1 MPYRFI
7 KNKWIVKIIYILIML
22 GLLYLMMASYFVT
35 DFLVIHYHNLRFNMA
50 TLSFIFM
57 GALFGYFLALNA
69 YQLLFIVALFLRGE
83 DAYLLTPFMLA
94 SFMFSMFSQYRWF
107 RTRIR
112 TILAFFISYFVLL
125 FFEFLNIEVMIKYDF
140 NSGQFFKMISH
151 LTDPAIS
158 CFLGCLS
165 LYLFFNYAPD
175 FIKGIFPL
183 GYLYT
188 REYVENL
195 IFQNAIKKTRL
206 SVKIT
211 AIAISEAIVLGAFSI
226 FYTRILFPDLRM
238 MMNDGLLKTQ
248 QLSKDAVFIYNDYG
262 IAFSVKMLFME
273 LSIAVPIASTINFYA
288 KTKIGGTIGRLSNF
302 LLKFTDTTDDNRTE
316 YLQTIKSERIN
327 THDEITDLY
336 YSLLITLNEVT
347 GYIERIQE
355 EQKLKEDLRIAEAAS
370 EAKSSFLSNM
380 SHEIRTPINAVL
392 GMNEMILRESNEAHT
407 LEYASTIQ
415 RAGNTLL
422 SLVNDILDFS
432 KIEAGKMEILPV
444 QYNLSSVINDLV
456 NMIIT
461 RVKDKNLELKVVV
474 DENIPDLLFGDE
486 IRIKQC
492 ATNIL
497 TNAVKY
503 TEKGSVTLEFS
514 YEEIDQTS
522 INCSVI
528 MTDSSANEGD
538 VVDSGVIGSVE
549 PACAEESKFI
559 ALTVRVADTG
569 IGIKE
574 EDIQKLYSP
583 FERIEEIR
591 NRTIEGTGLGMSI
604 VKKLLAMM
612 NTRLVVKSVY
622 GEGSDFSF
630 TVLQKVCDPEPI
642 GDFEKRYKESVN
654 IKKQYHESFT
664 APDAK
669 ILVVDDTSMNLTV
682 IKGLLKQTLVQVVT
696 AESGKEALRLVQQEK
711 YDLIFLDHRM
721 PEMDGIETLAAMKNL
736 DSNLNT
742 DTVCIALT
750 ANAVA
755 GAREFYLESGFA
767 DYLSKPIDPGRLEN
781 MLIQYL
787 PSEKVVLSEASDGDG
802 GSRLEDDCSRLA
814 DNAGFMASNNVSE
827 IMEGSDSRLSNGA
840 AFGIVEGSDS
850 RLSDHASSGIIDLG
864 ERMSESMIKLRSYK
878 GINVDEAVRNC
889 GGEDLALEVIEDFKL
904 HLPDKLRMIT
914 EYEAAGDI
922 KNFTIQVHSL
932 KSSARIIGAG
942 ELSKQAE
949 LLEMQGNEW
958 LSRNGENGSYNGV
971 SIDGLS
977 NDGLSTDGSGDVH
990 SSNSGADDG
999 HSSGDGAGNNDTRI
1013 HEGTVVIIKMIK
1025 DYMDFLGISS
1035 TSNLRSDD
1043 GEGNADEKLLGGD
1056 EGSATKNLPVG
1067 VGGNTTENLPVGVE
1081 GKNSKQNDTD
1091 SRPEIPADELE
1102 SAFSNIREL
1111 MEAFDYD
1118 NASVIY
1124 KMLEGY
1130 SIPEDMVEKYRIVGK
1145 YLADVDREKLLEV
1158 LG

>member
-94 SFMFSMFSQYRWF
+94 TFMFSVFSQYRWF

-140 NSGQFFKMISH
+140 NSGQFLKMISH

-211 AIAISEAIVLGAFSI
+211 TIAILEAIVLGAFSI

-273 LSIAVPIASTINFYA
+273 LSIAVPIASNINFYA
-288 KTKIGGTIGRLSNF
+288 KTEIGGTIGRLSNF

-355 EQKLKEDLRIAEAAS
+355 EQKLKEDLRVAEAAS

-392 GMNEMILRESNEAHT
+392 GMNEMILRESNEAQT

-461 RVKDKNLELKVVV
+461 RVKDKKLELKVVV

-522 INCSVI
+522 INCPVI

-549 PACAEESKFI
+549 PDCSEESKFI

-736 DSNLNT
+736 DDNLNT

-787 PSEKVVLSEASDGDG
+787 PSEKVVLSEASMGDD
-802 GSRLEDDCSRLA
+802 GSRLADDCSRLA

-840 AFGIVEGSDS
+840 AFGIVEGSDRRPS
-850 RLSDHASSGIIDLG
+850 DNADSGIMNYVNLGKRLSEG
-864 ERMSESMIKLRSYK
+864 MIKLKSYR

-958 LSRNGENGSYNGV
+958 LSRNG
-971 SIDGLS
+971 D
-977 NDGLSTDGSGDVH
+977 
-990 SSNSGADDG
+990 NSG
-999 HSSGDGAGNNDTRI
+999 NEDTGI
-1013 HEGTVVIIKMIK
+1013 HEGTLVIINMIN

-1124 KMLEGY
+1124 KMLEDY

-1145 YLADVDREKLLEV
+1145 YLADVDREKLLAV